1 MEIVVKCMR
10 WKAFFFLKGKED
22 DQADDDVD
30 DQTRTGETFG
40 FKTRKC
46 TPEMEEMDKFEDDLL
61 KMIERVQCKKGAD
74 DFQNTLPVHEDIDTI
89 RKSKDV
95 MFVSTRRGICMLWQK
110 VNMKSYWPTAW
121 PRTTDQHRQEHTI
134 ASTKKPR

>member
-1 MEIVVKCMR
+1 MESVVKRMR

-30 DQTRTGETFG
+30 DQTRTSETFG

-46 TPEMEEMDKFEDDLL
+46 PPKVEEMDKFEDDLL
-61 KMIERVQCKKGAD
+61 KMIERVQFRKVTD
-74 DFQNTLPVHEDIDTI
+74 DFQNKLREDIDTI

-95 MFVSTRRGICMLWQK
+95 IVRADKTRNFYAVTEDQTGPLRTKRICLLFTPFL
-110 VNMKSYWPTAW
+110 VTHFTHA
-121 PRTTDQHRQEHTI
+121 HI
-134 ASTKKPR
+134 